1 MTHQPFRPPHGTLV
15 HNVHG
20 LVKISMRPAPRAMRR
35 QLRRRLGPSTG
46 ETGAEPDI
54 SIRFTDSLPTEGRL
68 RFLGSNDA
76 AYDDE
81 HFYLLDPV
89 GHRIRI
95 DLEVLGDRC
104 EIVCERGVTSLP
116 LLTPI
121 IAMRLLRRGYV
132 LLHSSA
138 FVYEG
143 KGVLVAGWEKGGKTE
158 MLLAFMAEGAAYV
171 ANEWT
176 IVRADGG
183 ELLGLGGVVHVWDWH
198 LRSLPRYWSGVSRSA
213 RQRLLLLRWYR
224 RVYNS
229 LADGRTPRG
238 VIASAL
244 HQLSLEGGVSL
255 LGQVRVSPEDL
266 FGEAVRHDN
275 VALDHV
281 FLATVGGDG
290 VAVLPADPELIAR
303 RMVAS
308 LTYER
313 RKLLDAYQWFRFA
326 FPDRSSDLL
335 EGAQEL
341 EARLLSE
348 ALSEKPSHE
357 IVHPYPVP
365 LDALYR
371 AAAPVC
377 R

>member
-1 MTHQPFRPPHGTLV
+1 VTIADTIDGTLV

-20 LVKISMRPAPRAMRR
+20 LVKISMRSAPGALRR

-54 SIRFTDSLPTEGRL
+54 AIRFTESLPTKGRL

-95 DLEVLGDRC
+95 DLEALGDRC

-116 LLTPI
+116 LLTSI
-121 IAMRLLRRGYV
+121 IGMRLLRKGYV

-138 FVYEG
+138 FVYG
-143 KGVLVAGWEKGGKTE
+143 DKGVLVAGWEKGGKTE
-158 MLLAFMAEGAAYV
+158 MLLAFMASGAAYV

-183 ELLGLGGVVHVWDWH
+183 ELLGLGGVVHIWDWH
-198 LRSLPRYWSGVSRSA
+198 LRSLPRYSSGVSRSD
-213 RQRLLLLRWYR
+213 RQRLLMLRWYR
-224 RVYNS
+224 RAYNAV
-229 LADGRTPRG
+229 ADGRAPRG
-238 VIASAL
+238 AITSAL
-244 HQLSLEGGVSL
+244 HQLSLDGGVSL

-266 FGEAVRHDN
+266 FGDAVRHDA
-275 VALDHV
+275 VALDRV
-281 FLATVGGDG
+281 FLATVGGDD
-290 VAVLPADPELIAR
+290 VAMLPADPGLIAR

-308 LTYER
+308 QAYER
-313 RKLLDAYQWFRFA
+313 RKLFDAYQSFRFA

-335 EGAQEL
+335 EGAHEL

-348 ALSEKPSHE
+348 AFSGKPSHE

-365 LDALYR
+365 LDGLYR
-371 AAAPVC
+371 AAEPVC